1 MIFEVIM
8 IIVGIIAALSV
19 LLALTIVGSF
29 FYNEIKDGNIF

>member
-19 LLALTIVGSF
+19 LLTLIIVGSF